1 MRARNLKPGFFKNY
15 ELADAG
21 PIAQLLFQ
29 GLWLLADKEGRL
41 KDQPRLIK
49 AEIFPYYEA
58 DVNGELTVLAR
69 LGHIR
74 RYVTAGI
81 AVIEVCN
88 FKKHQSP
95 HHTERAS
102 DLPAP
107 DPASPCISTPPE
119 INREVT
125 VKSPLEHGGNPS
137 DSLIPD
143 SPNHDSLIP
152 DSLTHESVPSE
163 PVALERATDRQPDP
177 VHAVFAHWQ
186 EAHRKPRAKLDE
198 KRRALIRKALKHY
211 SEADLCQAIS
221 GYLNSPH
228 HMGTDPKG
236 NGTAYDSI
244 ELFLRD
250 SQHIDAGL
258 RFYAE
263 PPRTDLSAT
272 TRRNVAAI
280 ADWKPPELRNAG
292 N

>member
-49 AEIFPYYEA
+49 AEVFPYYDA

-74 RYVTAGI
+74 RYVALGI

-102 DLPAP
+102 DLPAF
-107 DPASPCISTPPE
+107 DPETSTKSKSPE
-119 INREVT
+119 IHGEVT
-125 VKSPLEHGGNPS
+125 VNPPSSNGGNPS

-143 SPNHDSLIP
+143 SLIP
-152 DSLTHESVPSE
+152 DSPTHDSVPSE
-163 PVALERATDRQPDP
+163 PVAQKRATPMPPEPGD
-177 VHAVFAHWQ
+177 VEKVFSHWQ
-186 EAHRKPRAKLDE
+186 TVHQKPKAQLDD
-198 KRRALIRKALKHY
+198 KRRALIRRALKHY
-211 SEADLCQAIS
+211 SEADLCQAIA

-228 HMGTDPKG
+228 HMGQNERNTV
-236 NGTAYDSI
+236 YDSI
-244 ELFLRD
+244 ELLLRD
-250 SQHIDAGL
+250 SEHIDAGL
-258 RFYAE
+258 KFYAQ
-263 PPRTDLSAT
+263 PPRTNLSDR
-272 TRRNVAAI
+272 TRKNVAAT
-280 ADWKPPELRNAG
+280 ADWRPPELRVVENAS
-292 N
+292 